1 MQRAKLVKIGNT
13 ITVYLLQKTKME
25 YYANLK
31 ENKIVDNKQFWKTI
45 KLLLFDKIKSSNQIF
60 YQRVMKSLIQMIEM
74 QLL

>member
-45 KLLLFDKIKSSNQIF
+45 KLLLFDKIKSSNQIL